1 MQRSQVLDLYFVD
14 ARSKLTDVAAF
25 LDRAER
31 AEGTDDYRLLAFR
44 EALSAL
50 AAQSEGAGRAEQVLL
65 AFSDPTHEPV
75 AHADG
80 KAAAGAWRGGAA

>member
-14 ARSKLTDVAAF
+14 ARSKLIDIAAF

-31 AEGTDDYRLLAFR
+31 AEGADDYRLRAFR

-50 AAQSEGAGRAEQVLL
+50 AAQGGGANRAERVLL
-65 AFSDPTHEPV
+65 AFSDPTSAPV
-75 AHADG
+75 EQADG
-80 KAAAGAWRGGAA
+80 KAATGAWRGEGK